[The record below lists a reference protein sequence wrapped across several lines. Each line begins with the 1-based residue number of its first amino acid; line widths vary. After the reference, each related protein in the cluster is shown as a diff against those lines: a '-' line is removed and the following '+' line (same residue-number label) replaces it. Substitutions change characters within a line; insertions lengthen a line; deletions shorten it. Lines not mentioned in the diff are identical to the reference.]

1 VARPTRRERDRRAT
15 EAAQASTAQSPAGT
29 PRAGRRSRRVT
40 QQGQRG
46 FIDRYGGLLLLGF
59 TILGMAVLL
68 AVFVQSST
76 KTAYGCDSLLTPGP
90 VEPVPAASSATQ
102 PSPGPTLAPDASP
115 TPEPTPLPAPTQRLG
130 FPVSDLGTSHVRD
143 TNKVIDYAYCPP
155 GSGPHWSI
163 GGEAPAPR
171 DFYRPEDVVEP
182 QQWIHNLEH
191 GFVLALYS
199 CGTDGKSCPSEAE
212 LGQLKTIYDDTP
224 TTAGAQT
231 CGVPNKVIVARF
243 DRISTKFAYVAWDRM
258 LLADAVVPEQ
268 GITFAEQWTDSPS
281 APERGTCF
289 R

>member
-1 VARPTRRERDRRAT
+1 MARPTRRERDRRAT

-59 TILGMAVLL
+59 TILGVAVLL

-130 FPVSDLGTSHVRD
+130 FPVGDDQPRKVTLYGTKSHDYGIVRWSINGQPAGNDYDAYSAQAESSGAIELGTA
-143 TNKVIDYAYCPP
+143 NPK
-155 GSGPHWSI
+155 
-163 GGEAPAPR
+163 
-171 DFYRPEDVVEP
+171 
-182 QQWIHNLEH
+182 
-191 GFVLALYS
+191 
-199 CGTDGKSCPSEAE
+199 DGKLVLRVNAVGANASSKGARYFFGLDCIVLSKPTAKPPTPS
-212 LGQLKTIYDDTP
+212 
-224 TTAGAQT
+224 
-231 CGVPNKVIVARF
+231 N
-243 DRISTKFAYVAWDRM
+243 
-258 LLADAVVPEQ
+258 
-268 GITFAEQWTDSPS
+268 SP
-281 APERGTCF
+281 
-289 R
+289 